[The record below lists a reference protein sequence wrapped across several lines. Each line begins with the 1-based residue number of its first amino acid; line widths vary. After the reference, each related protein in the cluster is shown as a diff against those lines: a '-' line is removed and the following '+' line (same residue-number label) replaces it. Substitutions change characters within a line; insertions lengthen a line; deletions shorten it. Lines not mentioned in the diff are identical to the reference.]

1 MERYTPQSI
10 KINDLIY
17 FVHNELP
24 EKKMESIEHFLQQND
39 IYAELTDNLI
49 DLIND
54 HNFSLSDTQKYLTA
68 KPVST
73 QSTKIKHIFLSI
85 LENKYNH
92 LKLSLQDF
100 ELQVKAW
107 FLSAPPLEYGVALMS
122 NDLQVLSP
130 ANDTHIESIIQ
141 FELSKPIQKNEELLL
156 HIFESRNQ
164 KPLIELTFKNAE
176 QQFSIDTNKH
186 QLHPGIYYWRMQL
199 TESGQK
205 AEGSF
210 TVKPLY
216 NIF

>member
-10 KINDLIY
+10 TINDLIY

-24 EKKMESIEHFLQQND
+24 EEKIESIEHFLQQND
-39 IYAELTDNLI
+39 IYAELADNLI

-54 HNFSLSDTQKYLTA
+54 HNFNLNDTQKYLTT
-68 KPVST
+68 KPIST
-73 QSTKIKHIFLSI
+73 QSTKIKHIFLGI

-92 LKLSLQDF
+92 LKLNLQDF
-100 ELQVKAW
+100 EHQVKAW
-107 FLSAPPLEYGVALMS
+107 FLPAPPMEYGVALMS

-130 ANDTHIESIIQ
+130 ANEAHIESVVQ
-141 FELSKPIQKNEELLL
+141 FELIKPIQKNEELLL
-156 HIFESRNQ
+156 HIFESGNQ
-164 KPLIELTFKNAE
+164 KPLIELIFKNAE
-176 QQFSIDTNKH
+176 QQFSIDANKH

-205 AEGSF
+205 AEGNF
-210 TVKPLY
+210 IVKPLY